1 MNGNAR
7 FRVYASDPQKRQ
19 SHKRYK
25 FPYSACGFVV
35 DSRKIRIVRIRTD
48 SPFRTD
54 NTDDTIFNAGAPTHL
69 QGADRQGKGRKKP
82 MGKLHYAPCALA
94 SISYER

>member
-35 DSRKIRIVRIRTD
+35 DSRKIRIVRTRTV

-54 NTDDTIFNAGAPTHL
+54 NPNDTIFYAADAKTLAALGQRRGGVYPHPRCCGAFAFYL
-69 QGADRQGKGRKKP
+69 VR
-82 MGKLHYAPCALA
+82 CW
-94 SISYER
+94 